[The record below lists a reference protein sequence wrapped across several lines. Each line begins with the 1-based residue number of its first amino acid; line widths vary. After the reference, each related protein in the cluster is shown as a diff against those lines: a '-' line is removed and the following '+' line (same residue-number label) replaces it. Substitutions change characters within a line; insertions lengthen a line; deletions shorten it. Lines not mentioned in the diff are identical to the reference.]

1 MTRQPAA
8 ANHASKDTFLLE
20 TRVVSLL
27 AVPIMPPY
35 YSVNSAG
42 LQKITTLRIC
52 HQICSVPEN
61 QSGGHTRV
69 WPEP

>member
-35 YSVNSAG
+35 YSVNSAS
-42 LQKITTLRIC
+42 LQKNNYT
-52 HQICSVPEN
+52 EN
-61 QSGGHTRV
+61 MPPDLLSA
-69 WPEP
+69 